1 MTPRQAIPALLIT
14 ILCISAAP
22 PAAAGD
28 KEKDEAAIRELAASV
43 EKAHN
48 AHDAKAF
55 AALFAP
61 DGDFTSVRGM
71 TARGRKAIEEFHR
84 PMFEGDTSK
93 GNPSFKEAVLKVD
106 EVRVRF
112 LRLDVASVDI
122 LWTQT
127 GSKAPDGKD
136 RGIRQGLMSWVVTR
150 EDGTWQVTVMHNMD
164 LLPTAR

>member
-1 MTPRQAIPALLIT
+1 MTPRLAIPALLIS
-14 ILCISAAP
+14 ILCIAAA
-22 PAAAGD
+22 PAAAAGE

-106 EVRVRF
+106 EVLVRF
-112 LRLDVASVDI
+112 LRPDVASVDI
-122 LWTQT
+122 FWTQT
-127 GSKAPDGKD
+127 GSKGPDGKD

-150 EDGTWQVTVMHNMD
+150 EDGAWQVTVMHNMD
-164 LLPTAR
+164 LLPMAR

>member
-1 MTPRQAIPALLIT
+1 MTTRLAISALLVT
-14 ILCISAAP
+14 ILVISAVP

-28 KEKDEAAIRELAASV
+28 KERDEAAIRELAASV

-55 AALFAP
+55 AVLFAP

-71 TARGRKAIEEFHR
+71 TAHGRKAIEEFHR

-93 GNPSFKEAVLKVD
+93 GNPSFKEAALKVD
-106 EVRVRF
+106 EVRVRL
-112 LRLDVASVDI
+112 LRPDVASVDI

-127 GSKAPDGKD
+127 GSKSAAGED
-136 RGIRQGLMSWVVTR
+136 RGIRRGLMSWVVTR
-150 EDGTWQVTVMHNMD
+150 EEGTWELTVMHNMEF
-164 LLPTAR
+164 LPTAK